1 MVQLIVVKC
10 ERFVGLN
17 VGHFFFLSLQCELLL
32 LTLTI
37 EELKVVYGGLGSG
50 WLEVACLVREWLL
63 FFMFRCLR
71 KKMINSEGER
81 MSFFF
86 ILFEYVCM

>member
-1 MVQLIVVKC
+1 
-10 ERFVGLN
+10 
-17 VGHFFFLSLQCELLL
+17 
-32 LTLTI
+32 
-37 EELKVVYGGLGSG
+37 VYGGLGSG
-50 WLEVACLVREWLL
+50 WLEVACLVREWLW

-71 KKMINSEGER
+71 KKMINSERER